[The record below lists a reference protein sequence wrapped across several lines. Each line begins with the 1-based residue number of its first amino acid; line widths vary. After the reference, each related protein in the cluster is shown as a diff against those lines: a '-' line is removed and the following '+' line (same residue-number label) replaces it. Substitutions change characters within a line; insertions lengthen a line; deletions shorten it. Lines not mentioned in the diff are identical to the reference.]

1 MKINWKV
8 RFKNKAFWFAIVPA
22 LLLLVQ
28 QVCGI
33 FGVQVDIAALS
44 EQLIAV
50 IGTVFVILTL
60 LGIVVDPT
68 TDGMNDPEEKK

>member
-1 MKINWKV
+1 MKINWKI
-8 RFKNKAFWFAIVPA
+8 RFKNKAFWLALIPA
-22 LLLLVQ
+22 LLMLVS

-33 FGVQVDIAALS
+33 FGIQIEIAALS

-50 IGTVFVILTL
+50 VGTIFVILTL

-68 TDGMNDPEEKK
+68 TDGVGDE

>member
-1 MKINWKV
+1 MKINWKI
-8 RFKNKAFWFAIVPA
+8 RFKNKAFWLALIPA
-22 LLLLVQ
+22 LLMLVS

-33 FGVQVDIAALS
+33 FGIQIETAALS

-50 IGTVFVILTL
+50 VGTVFVILTL

-68 TDGMNDPEEKK
+68 TDGVGDEEK